1 MEKRIARNSFYLVV
15 SQIIGRTIGFAYFIF
30 LARTLSVEDFG
41 IYAWVLGFVYNF
53 LPVADLGIERYILK
67 NLPRHLDRAKEY
79 FSHLLGLKVVLA
91 IGTFFLTIILGL
103 IMGLSLNKFVYLALL
118 SLTFLPHNL
127 THLISSFQNAQEE
140 VGTGIVANLFFS
152 FLGAL
157 LGIAFVLSG
166 FGLIWVFVA
175 YLLSLTITSLGVIVR
190 AQRVGL
196 PLKPKLEKKTIRQVW
211 QECRYFAILVIMAN
225 FYLRLPL
232 IAIGQTMGNYW
243 AGIYGS
249 ISKFIEA
256 GTLIPQAIALA
267 LAPTFSRLLV
277 NNPKRLKKIHLR
289 ASLGLVALSLPVLLI
304 FFFAGD
310 FFINLVYGPRYLAA
324 TPALKILGLVLP
336 LLFFNY
342 LAANIIENSQR
353 VKKFVPL
360 AVGHFV
366 LVFLLAVILPGKW
379 GIVGAAASL
388 LFGEIAKIIL
398 NQKFINQI
406 LAPKSS

>member
-1 MEKRIARNSFYLVV
+1 MEKKIAKNSFYLVF

-30 LARTLSVEDFG
+30 LARSLTVEDFG

-67 NLPRHLDRAKEY
+67 NLPRHPDRAKEY
-79 FSHLLGLKVVLA
+79 FSYLLGLKVVLA
-91 IGTFFLTIILGL
+91 VGTFFLIIILGL
-103 IMGLSLNKFVYLALL
+103 IMGLSPNKFVYLVLL
-118 SLTFLPHNL
+118 SLIFLPHNL
-127 THLISSFQNAQEE
+127 IHLISSFQNAREE

-157 LGIAFVLSG
+157 LGAVFVLSG
-166 FGLIWVFVA
+166 FGLTWVFIA

-190 AQRVGL
+190 AQKVGL
-196 PLKPKLEKKTIRQVW
+196 PLKPKLEKETIRQVW

-277 NNPKRLKKIHLR
+277 NNQKKLKKIYLW
-289 ASLGLVALSLPVLLI
+289 ASLGLTALSLPVLLI

-310 FFINLVYGPRYLAA
+310 FFINLVYGPRYLSAI
-324 TPALKILGLVLP
+324 PALKILGLVLP

-342 LAANIIENSQR
+342 LAANIIENSKKVR
-353 VKKFVPL
+353 KFVPWAIGHFILVIFL
-360 AVGHFV
+360 AV
-366 LVFLLAVILPGKW
+366 FLSSRLGIW
-379 GIVGAAASL
+379 GGAISL
-388 LFGEIAKIIL
+388 LVGEILRLGL
-398 NQKFINQI
+398 NQKFIDKI
-406 LAPKSS
+406 LA

>member
-1 MEKRIARNSFYLVV
+1 MEKRIAKNSFYLVA
-15 SQIIGRTIGFAYFIF
+15 SQIVGRTIGFAYFIF

-118 SLTFLPHNL
+118 ALIFLPHNL
-127 THLISSFQNAQEE
+127 IHLISSFQNAQEE
-140 VGTGIVANLFFS
+140 VGTGIAANLFFS

-157 LGIAFVLSG
+157 LGIIFVLSG
-166 FGLIWVFVA
+166 FGLIWVFIA

-190 AQRVGL
+190 AQKVGL
-196 PLKPKLEKKTIRQVW
+196 SLKPKLEKETIRQVW
-211 QECRYFAILVIMAN
+211 QECRYFAILVIMTN

-267 LAPTFSRLLV
+267 LAPTFSRLLI
-277 NNPKRLKKIHLR
+277 NNPKKLKKIHLR
-289 ASLGLVALSLPVLLI
+289 VSLGLVALSLPVLLI

-310 FFINLVYGPRYLAA
+310 FFINLVYGSRYLAA

-342 LAANIIENSQR
+342 LAANIIENSPK
-353 VKKFVPL
+353 VKKFVPF
-360 AVGHFV
+360 AVGHFF

-388 LFGEIAKIIL
+388 LFGEIVKIIL

-406 LAPKSS
+406 LTPKSS